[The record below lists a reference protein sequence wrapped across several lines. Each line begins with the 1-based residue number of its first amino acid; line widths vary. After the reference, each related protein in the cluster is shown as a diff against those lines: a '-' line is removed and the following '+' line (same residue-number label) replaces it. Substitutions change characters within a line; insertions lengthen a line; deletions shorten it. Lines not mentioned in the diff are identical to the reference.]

1 MQATRHSLAQMTID
15 LLPSRS
21 INLGVIELN
30 KPKALNALSMVMVR
44 SMDDSLTSFQ
54 SDPTMRATL
63 VQGRAGE
70 ARGGGPRPIFCAGG
84 DVKSVYLSGREE
96 KGDHGKGRRGLLTAD
111 FFREEYRLNHRIA
124 AQDSDNMPQVSVW
137 DGVVMGGGVGISI
150 HGKYRVATEHTLFAM
165 PETAIGL
172 FPDVGGMYWM
182 SRLPGGLGPY
192 LALTGARLNAT
203 DCLYAGIATHYVPSD
218 RINALQKSLVEATR
232 YEGEIAPGGDCVAP
246 VLMAFH
252 QEMQQDRDGSV
263 LSKNRQDIDAV
274 FGSREADMNDIV
286 AALEQM
292 AASGSEFGK
301 ETLET
306 LRKMSPTS
314 LMVTLEGL
322 RRGANLP
329 NLAEVLKM
337 EYRLSQGFMRNKD
350 FYEGVRSVLVDKDH
364 SPKWE
369 PASLDA
375 VSDDMVLSYFE
386 SLGENELE
394 FSK

>member
-1 MQATRHSLAQMTID
+1 MRPTASTPESLLIMSPQIGSM
-15 LLPSRS
+15 PS
-21 INLGVIELN
+21 
-30 KPKALNALSMVMVR
+30 K
-44 SMDDSLTSFQ
+44 
-54 SDPTMRATL
+54 
-63 VQGRAGE
+63 
-70 ARGGGPRPIFCAGG
+70 
-84 DVKSVYLSGREE
+84 
-96 KGDHGKGRRGLLTAD
+96 
-111 FFREEYRLNHRIA
+111 
-124 AQDSDNMPQVSVW
+124 
-137 DGVVMGGGVGISI
+137 
-150 HGKYRVATEHTLFAM
+150 
-165 PETAIGL
+165 
-172 FPDVGGMYWM
+172 
-182 SRLPGGLGPY
+182 
-192 LALTGARLNAT
+192 
-203 DCLYAGIATHYVPSD
+203 
-218 RINALQKSLVEATR
+218 KSLVEATR

-306 LRKMSPTS
+306 LCKMSPTS

>member
-1 MQATRHSLAQMTID
+1 
-15 LLPSRS
+15 
-21 INLGVIELN
+21 
-30 KPKALNALSMVMVR
+30 
-44 SMDDSLTSFQ
+44 
-54 SDPTMRATL
+54 
-63 VQGRAGE
+63 
-70 ARGGGPRPIFCAGG
+70 
-84 DVKSVYLSGREE
+84 
-96 KGDHGKGRRGLLTAD
+96 
-111 FFREEYRLNHRIA
+111 
-124 AQDSDNMPQVSVW
+124 
-137 DGVVMGGGVGISI
+137 
-150 HGKYRVATEHTLFAM
+150 
-165 PETAIGL
+165 
-172 FPDVGGMYWM
+172 
-182 SRLPGGLGPY
+182 
-192 LALTGARLNAT
+192 
-203 DCLYAGIATHYVPSD
+203 
-218 RINALQKSLVEATR
+218 
-232 YEGEIAPGGDCVAP
+232 
-246 VLMAFH
+246 
-252 QEMQQDRDGSV
+252 
-263 LSKNRQDIDAV
+263 
-274 FGSREADMNDIV
+274 MNDIV